1 MYPRIKQSGNRQY
14 LQIVESRREGP
25 KVKQDVLC
33 TLGRLDELRESGQLD
48 RLTASLARHCDQS
61 LVLSAARAE
70 WAENPEIHL
79 RHVGPG
85 LVFDR
90 LWEETGCREA
100 VAGLAAGRRF
110 GFDLERVVFFSVLH
124 RLFAPG
130 SDRQAERWGATRAVA
145 GLAPP
150 ALRQLYRAMAWL
162 GEPCGEKD
170 PDGRERTTK
179 DLLEERLFA
188 ARRGLFARLD
198 LVFFDTTSLYFH
210 GAGGEELG
218 RRGHSKDHRPQLKQL
233 VLGMVLDQTGT
244 PLCSEM
250 WPGNTADV
258 TTLLPVAERL
268 SRRFGIGSVCVV
280 ADRGMVS
287 AANMKELERRGWRY
301 VLGAKMRTVT
311 EIRDQV
317 IADPG
322 PWEKVPPPPGTE
334 REREPLFV
342 KEVVLRDEKGERRYL
357 VCRNETQARRDR
369 EARAKMV
376 ADLREK
382 LRTGPKKLVANKG
395 YARYLR
401 ADGRGFE
408 IDEEKT
414 EAEAKYDGIF
424 VLRSNAGLSS
434 AETALRYKELW
445 RVEHTFR
452 KTKSDLK
459 TRAIYHQSD
468 AAIRGHVFCSFLA
481 LVLRHELFRRLGAA
495 GVEAEWNDVVRDLD
509 HLCEGVIEKDGKRFV
524 ARTAAVGIT
533 TKVFHSLRLRLP
545 PVLRREGGPTPSAA

>member
-1 MYPRIKQSGNRQY
+1 MYPRIKKSGPREY

-48 RLTASLARHCDQS
+48 RLTASLARHCDES
-61 LVLSAARAE
+61 LVLSAARQE

-100 VAGLAAGRRF
+100 VSAIAAGRRF

-130 SDRQAERWGATRAVA
+130 SDRQAERWGRTRAVA
-145 GLAPP
+145 GLEPP
-150 ALRQLYRAMAWL
+150 ALQQLYRAMAWL
-162 GEPCGEKD
+162 GEPCGEKE
-170 PDGRERTTK
+170 PDGRERTMK
-179 DLLEERLFA
+179 DRIEERLFA
-188 ARRGLFARLD
+188 ARRDLFSRLD

-210 GAGGEELG
+210 GAGGEDLG
-218 RRGHSKDHRPQLKQL
+218 RRGHSKDHRPQSKQM

-244 PLCSEM
+244 PLCSEV

-268 SRRFGIGSVCVV
+268 SRRFGVESVCLV
-280 ADRGMVS
+280 ADQGMAS
-287 AANMKELERRGWRY
+287 AATMKELERRGWRY
-301 VLGAKMRTVT
+301 VLGARMRTVK
-311 EIRDQV
+311 EIREQV
-317 IADPG
+317 ISDPS
-322 PWEKVPPPPGTE
+322 PWIRVPPPPEAE
-334 REREPLFV
+334 REREPLWV
-342 KEVVLRDEKGERRYL
+342 KEVVLREGAGERRYL
-357 VCRNETQARRDR
+357 VCRNEAEARRDR
-369 EARAKMV
+369 ESRAKML

-382 LRTGPKKLVANKG
+382 LGSGAKQLVANRG

-401 ADGRGFE
+401 AEGRGFAL
-408 IDEEKT
+408 DEEKA
-414 EAEAKYDGIF
+414 EAEAQYDGLF
-424 VLRSNAGLSS
+424 VLRSNAGLP
-434 AETALRYKELW
+434 ATDTALRYKELW

-459 TRAIYHQSD
+459 TRAIYHRSD

-481 LVLRHELFRRLGAA
+481 LVLRHELFRRLGKA
-495 GVEAEWNDVVRDLD
+495 GQEAEWNDVVRDLD
-509 HLCEGVIEKDGKRFV
+509 HLCEGVIEKDGKRLV
-524 ARTAAVGIT
+524 ARTAAVGVT
-533 TKVFHSLRLRLP
+533 TKVFQSLRMALP
-545 PVLRREGGPTPSAA
+545 PVIRREATPAPRAA